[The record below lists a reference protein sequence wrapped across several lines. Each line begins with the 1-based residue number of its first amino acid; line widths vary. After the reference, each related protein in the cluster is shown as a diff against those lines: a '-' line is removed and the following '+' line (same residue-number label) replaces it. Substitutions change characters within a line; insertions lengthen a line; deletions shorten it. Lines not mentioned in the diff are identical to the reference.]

1 MNFPF
6 EPALGGDPS
15 RDFCLWD
22 YPKRQ
27 ANGPQVRSANLLW
40 YALELMDAP
49 SEWHDMLRHLRREL
63 GVGETVWGIKWAHST
78 LSIELYFYDYKRLQR
93 TKGLDRIL
101 GALGPWLRCDLV
113 TPQGVPWF
121 MVSLDLDRDLM
132 GTGLIPA
139 LDFYLGSP
147 GAALSAGISY
157 RLTSDSYQ
165 MRNLYNFFDA
175 RNEGPAIRRKIMESA
190 HLDITRL
197 DPAALAWPE
206 FAGAASVVVANKR
219 DQDGLYFTRLDRRAL
234 TAFLEL
240 FDYPKGFAALLET
253 GAFDMHL
260 FDIGVDF
267 TMKDGALRFP
277 KTAFYGLL

>member
-1 MNFPF
+1 MIRPF

-27 ANGPQVRSANLLW
+27 ATGPQARSANLLW
-40 YALELMDAP
+40 HALDLMNAP
-49 SEWHDMLRHLRREL
+49 PDWHDMLRHLRRSL
-63 GVGETVWGIKWAHST
+63 GVGETVWGIKQADGQ

-93 TKGLDRIL
+93 TKDLGRIL
-101 GALGPWLRCDLV
+101 DALAPWLGCDLAAPV
-113 TPQGVPWF
+113 GVPWF
-121 MVSLDLDRDLM
+121 MVSFDLDQALM
-132 GTGLIPA
+132 QSRKIPA

-157 RLTSDSYQ
+157 RRCVESYE

-175 RNEGPAIRRKIMESA
+175 RREGPEIRRKIMESA
-190 HLDITRL
+190 HLDL
-197 DPAALAWPE
+197 SQLAEGALAWPE
-206 FAGAASVVVANKR
+206 FSGAASVVVANKR
-219 DQDGLYFTRLDRRAL
+219 AQDGLYFTRLSPQAL
-234 TAFLEL
+234 GAFLHR
-240 FDYPKGFAALLET
+240 FDYPDSFGKMLAT

-267 TMKDGALRFP
+267 TMQNGALVFP